1 MKRFHHS
8 RERAIAAVMFF
19 QSRNEKSREMS
30 EIAKRKPPTPEEI
43 RAGQKAHAERERQK
57 GQASLPA
64 IVPPEPSLPAKPA
77 IDGADAYFQRA
88 AVGMA
93 PGRMFKPNGKER
105 GYTFVDDGAA
115 VPEGTPYV
123 VQSDGIWV
131 GQHRFHGEG
140 VPPSH
145 EGGLIFGD
153 PNFRIPARDE
163 LGDLDPSEW
172 PIGKFTN
179 MAEDPWRPTIYVPL
193 EDRSSGT
200 IVTLILSGATE
211 QSAQIIAGNGLLNH
225 CRSVRRRAPD
235 KLPIVMLATGSYR
248 SKKFGMQKKPAFRF
262 VGLAPRD
269 STASPDTSLSADMN
283 DEIPYLG

>member
-1 MKRFHHS
+1 LPAWSPS
-8 RERAIAAVMFF
+8 RLPEQA
-19 QSRNEKSREMS
+19 NETIPSQPRTRDRS
-30 EIAKRKPPTPEEI
+30 CDVL
-43 RAGQKAHAERERQK
+43 RQK

-93 PGRMFKPNGKER
+93 PGRMFKPNGKEG

-131 GQHRFHGEG
+131 GQRRFHGEG

-145 EGGLIFGD
+145 EGGLILGD

-200 IVTLILSGATE
+200 IVTLMGHYRAPSIFNFLRSGALM
-211 QSAQIIAGNGLLNH
+211 AL
-225 CRSVRRRAPD
+225 RSRPMAKVSISPR
-235 KLPIVMLATGSYR
+235 LA
-248 SKKFGMQKKPAFRF
+248 A
-262 VGLAPRD
+262 A
-269 STASPDTSLSADMN
+269 
-283 DEIPYLG
+283 